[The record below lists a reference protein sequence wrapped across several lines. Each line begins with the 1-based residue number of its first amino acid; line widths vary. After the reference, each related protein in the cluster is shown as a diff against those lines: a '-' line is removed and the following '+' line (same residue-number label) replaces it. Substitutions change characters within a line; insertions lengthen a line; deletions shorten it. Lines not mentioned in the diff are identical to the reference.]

1 VSALPWFRVYHR
13 MVDDER
19 LRLLAF
25 EDRWHFVALLC
36 LKAEGMIDGE
46 KNDLWERRLA
56 VKMGLQTRE
65 LEELQRRLMGVG
77 LIDADWQPCKWDELQ
92 QRSDS
97 SAERVRKYRE
107 KRKANGM
114 AASGSGY
121 QRHYQALMQ
130 RDGGAC
136 VYCRSTDNLC
146 IDHMV
151 TIVQGGTDD
160 IDNLAIACKRC
171 NSGKS
176 GRTPEQARYKIVWEQ
191 AAVALSRYVTVT
203 VTPQIRED
211 KIREEVEPKGSCASG
226 DAPAF
231 TVDDFVEAWN
241 DTAKTCG
248 LSQIR
253 KLTDAR
259 RRAFTVRR
267 REYPEIADWQSA
279 FRCLQSNKWM
289 HGDNRNGWR
298 ADPDFFLQ
306 AKSFTKLVEGQY
318 AQADRP

>member
-13 MVDDER
+13 MIDDKK
-19 LRLLAF
+19 LKLVAF
-25 EDRWHFVALLC
+25 EDRWHFVALCC
-36 LKAEGMIDGE
+36 LKCSGELDDPDFSLRRRQVAIALGLSGAELDEVIRRLQAVKLIDKE
-46 KNDLWERRLA
+46 MHPVSWER
-56 VKMGLQTRE
+56 
-65 LEELQRRLMGVG
+65 
-77 LIDADWQPCKWDELQ
+77 LQ

-97 SAERVRKYRE
+97 SAERVKRHRQARKDAGLQAQWQPS
-107 KRKANGM
+107 KAL
-114 AASGSGY
+114 
-121 QRHYQALMQ
+121 RQAIYD

-136 VYCRSTDNLC
+136 VYCASTDDLT
-146 IDHMV
+146 IDHKV
-151 TIVQGGTDD
+151 PNKRGG
-160 IDNLAIACKRC
+160 DNSPENLQTACRVCNAKKRDL
-171 NSGKS
+171 
-176 GRTPEQARYKIVWEQ
+176 TPEEYEKRLAEQGLAGDVTGRNRYSNGLE
-191 AAVALSRYVTVT
+191 
-203 VTPQIRED
+203 ED
-211 KIREEVEPKGSCASG
+211 KEKDKLEPKGSCASG

-241 DTAKTCG
+241 DTAKACG

-318 AQADRP
+318 AQADR

>member
-1 VSALPWFRVYHR
+1 MTSLPWFRLYHR
-13 MVDDER
+13 MIDDEK

-25 EDRWHFVALLC
+25 EDRWHFVALCC
-36 LKAEGMIDGE
+36 LKADGLLDE
-46 KNDLWERRLA
+46 DRTPLWGRKVAVKLGVQLRELDEISRRLN
-56 VKMGLQTRE
+56 E
-65 LEELQRRLMGVG
+65 VG
-77 LIDADWQPCKWDELQ
+77 LIDAAMNPVAWDELQ
-92 QRSDS
+92 YKSDNS
-97 SAERVRKYRE
+97 TQRVRAYRE
-107 KRKANGM
+107 KQKKQGCNNVKRYGNVSVTA
-114 AASGSGY
+114 
-121 QRHYQALMQ
+121 Q
-130 RDGGAC
+130 D
-136 VYCRSTDNLC
+136 TD
-146 IDHMV
+146 
-151 TIVQGGTDD
+151 TDTE
-160 IDNLAIACKRC
+160 L
-171 NSGKS
+171 
-176 GRTPEQARYKIVWEQ
+176 
-191 AAVALSRYVTVT
+191 
-203 VTPQIRED
+203 
-211 KIREEVEPKGSCASG
+211 EPKGSCASG

-241 DTAKTCG
+241 DTAKACG

-259 RRAFTVRR
+259 RRAFNVRR